1 MVNYLFLST
10 KVTLSTKDIVKSDR
24 FKGSIYWNSCHAIHA
39 KAMNHGRNIYKLLS
53 ASLQGVKK
61 LFVLAYAIAACATY
75 NGSDIKDR
83 KKYFGR
89 KRKIQNYDVL
99 IDGKKNNLRLN
110 SQWLNK
116 TVWWNKKIMNRTRW
130 WLYCMMF
137 FRLCIFKE

>member
-1 MVNYLFLST
+1 MANYLFLST

-24 FKGSIYWNSCHAIHA
+24 FKGSIYWNSYHAIHA
-39 KAMNHGRNIYKLLS
+39 KAMNNGRNIYKLLS

-89 KRKIQNYDVL
+89 KRKIQNQDVL

-110 SQWLNK
+110 SQ
-116 TVWWNKKIMNRTRW
+116 
-130 WLYCMMF
+130 
-137 FRLCIFKE
+137 